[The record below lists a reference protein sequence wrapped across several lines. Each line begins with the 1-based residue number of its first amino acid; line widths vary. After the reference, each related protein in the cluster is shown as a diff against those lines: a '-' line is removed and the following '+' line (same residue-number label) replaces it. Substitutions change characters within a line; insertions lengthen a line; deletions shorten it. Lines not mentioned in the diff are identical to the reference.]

1 MATTNRTDPVAASFE
16 EAARRFALATE
27 AEPPTAADYDLAG
40 QHVAVRTVGHELGRE
55 LAQPLGH
62 LTAHR
67 TKTPALEIDL
77 WLGSETGIGWPELA
91 DELDP
96 ADRFPLRTSADDRF
110 VVHRQIET
118 AVWLDRQEG
127 RMVGAVRDLAGR
139 SLYER
144 GRPLETPL
152 TVWMRDQ
159 NVQVAHAA
167 CVALEGRGALLLG
180 ASGSGKS
187 TLAARC
193 LAAGFEFLSDDKV
206 ALTGDAA
213 TGFTGHSLNNS
224 LHLSADSIDLVP
236 ELAASAVAPATKL
249 DDKFRVPLA
258 ESRWARRL
266 RAHAAITVLVLPR
279 LEAAPATGRASPRE
293 ALLALSLSTLL
304 SLPVRRATSLDRL
317 AEAVRALPAL
327 HLDAR
332 DDAAPERLR
341 EILRSGV

>member
-1 MATTNRTDPVAASFE
+1 
-16 EAARRFALATE
+16 
-27 AEPPTAADYDLAG
+27 
-40 QHVAVRTVGHELGRE
+40 
-55 LAQPLGH
+55 
-62 LTAHR
+62 
-67 TKTPALEIDL
+67 
-77 WLGSETGIGWPELA
+77 
-91 DELDP
+91 
-96 ADRFPLRTSADDRF
+96 
-110 VVHRQIET
+110 
-118 AVWLDRQEG
+118 
-127 RMVGAVRDLAGR
+127 MVGAVRDLAGR

-144 GRPLETPL
+144 GRPLKTPL
-152 TVWMRDQ
+152 TVWMRDR

-258 ESRWARRL
+258 EGPVGTPASRPRRHH
-266 RAHAAITVLVLPR
+266 RPG
-279 LEAAPATGRASPRE
+279 AAPARGRACNWTGQARARLCSPSRSVPCSRFRFGE
-293 ALLALSLSTLL
+293 RPASTGWPKPSEPCRRFISTPGTTPRPSGCARFCAAASRPEPPSDRTALRSPA
-304 SLPVRRATSLDRL
+304 
-317 AEAVRALPAL
+317 RALGAGCRSAGPGRSPPST
-327 HLDAR
+327 DSAR
-332 DDAAPERLR
+332 
-341 EILRSGV
+341 RS